1 MSYPETHVVEIDRPK
16 GMPLQIRG
24 MFVRGVMKWMS
35 FCAVDA
41 EGQQYI
47 CDAPEEQEDKMIES
61 MKVFLQTVYD
71 KSERDLRKLWQ
82 DGGYLP

>member
-35 FCAVDA
+35 FCAVDSK
-41 EGQQYI
+41 GQQYI
-47 CDAPEEQEDKMIES
+47 CDAPEEQGDQMIES
-61 MKVFLQTVYD
+61 MKVCLQTIYD
-71 KSERDLRKLWQ
+71 RSERDLRKLWQ
-82 DGGYLP
+82 DGDYLP